1 MTEEGSP
8 RALEEAWKESL
19 KCCFS
24 VQSSSLRSEVSRS
37 AEPEA
42 QAPGLG
48 LGLAAP
54 SGGVGDLADEIHV
67 TLSDSTTELPGLG

>member
-54 SGGVGDLADEIHV
+54 SGG
-67 TLSDSTTELPGLG
+67 SRRPG